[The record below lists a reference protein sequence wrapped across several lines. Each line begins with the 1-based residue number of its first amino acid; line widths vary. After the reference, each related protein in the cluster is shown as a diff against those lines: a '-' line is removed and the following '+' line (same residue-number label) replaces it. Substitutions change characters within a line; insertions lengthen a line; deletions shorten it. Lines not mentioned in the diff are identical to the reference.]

1 MPKLNTEYIVY
12 KGEEVLVI
20 GTLEECAKHQGVKKA
35 TIHFLA
41 SEANKR
47 RVAARTGVHGVGRS
61 KGKVAF
67 KLDDFEDDYDMEG
80 ES

>member
-12 KGEEVLVI
+12 KGEEILVI
-20 GTLEECAKHQGVKKA
+20 GTLEECAKHQGVKKQ

-67 KLDDFEDDYDMEG
+67 KLDDFEDGREVED
-80 ES
+80 

>member
-20 GTLEECAKHQGVKKA
+20 GTLEECAEHQGVKKA

-41 SEANKR
+41 SEANKKTSGCSNR
-47 RVAARTGVHGVGRS
+47 CSWCGTVKRKSRI
-61 KGKVAF
+61 
-67 KLDDFEDDYDMEG
+67 
-80 ES
+80 

>member
-20 GTLEECAKHQGVKKA
+20 GTLEECAEHQGVKKA
-35 TIHFLA
+35 TINFLA

-47 RVAARTGVHGVGRS
+47 RVAARTGVHGVGSS

-67 KLDDFEDDYDMEG
+67 KLDDFEYDYDMEG
-80 ES
+80 EN